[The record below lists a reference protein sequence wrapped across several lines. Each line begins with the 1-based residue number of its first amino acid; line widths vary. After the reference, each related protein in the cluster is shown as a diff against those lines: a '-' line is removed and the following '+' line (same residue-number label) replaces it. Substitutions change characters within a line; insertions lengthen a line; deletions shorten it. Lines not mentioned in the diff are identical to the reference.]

1 MKVGAQHAAPLRVN
15 QDSAG
20 EYKMFQT
27 ALALIQNEARE
38 YLLVKHA
45 YDSRWYSAPGGGVEA
60 GESPQTAVIRE
71 LREELGVEIAVRFLV
86 GIYEVDWG
94 SSTTLVYLFDCE
106 IISGELRINQPEEI
120 ESFAWFTPEQMP
132 QHVNPLGKYLIED
145 VMNEAR
151 GVTRSIKIEP

>member
-1 MKVGAQHAAPLRVN
+1 
-15 QDSAG
+15 
-20 EYKMFQT
+20 MFQT

-71 LREELGVEIAVRFLV
+71 VHEELGVEVKVKHLV
-86 GIYEVDWG
+86 GMYEVDWG
-94 SSTTLVYLFDCE
+94 PRTTLVYLFACQITAGE
-106 IISGELRINQPEEI
+106 IRINQPEEI
-120 ESFAWFTPEQMP
+120 NSFTWFTPDKMP
-132 QHVNPLGKYLIED
+132 EHVNPLGNYLVED

-151 GVTRSIKIEP
+151 GVTRSIKIEC

>member
-1 MKVGAQHAAPLRVN
+1 
-15 QDSAG
+15 
-20 EYKMFQT
+20 MFQT

-71 LREELGVEIAVRFLV
+71 LREELGVEITRDYLV
-86 GIYEVDWG
+86 GMYEVDWG
-94 SSTTLVYLFDCE
+94 SRTTLVYLFACK
-106 IISGELRINQPEEI
+106 ITGGEPRINQPEEI
-120 ESFAWFTPEQMP
+120 ESFAWFTPDQMP
-132 QHVNPLGKYLIED
+132 EHTNPLGKYLIED
-145 VMNEAR
+145 VIGKAR